1 MPKKKTTTRRP
12 ARQRTCLAPDCDR
25 PAYARGLCQTHHR
38 QLRSV
43 GELGPI
49 RLYRQRT
56 PGTGKL
62 SGLRLSPRC
71 IELIEQKAQR
81 EHLSVGAVIAGI
93 LEEWVGGA
101 AREKRRPAPE

>member
-1 MPKKKTTTRRP
+1 MPKKKTT
-12 ARQRTCLAPDCDR
+12 CVAPDCDR
-25 PAYARGLCQTHHR
+25 PTYARGLCQTHHR
-38 QLRSV
+38 QFRAL

-49 RLYRQRT
+49 RPYRERT

-81 EHLSVGAVIAGI
+81 EGLSVGAAIAGI
-93 LEEWVGGA
+93 LEEWVRGA
-101 AREKRRPAPE
+101 ARKGRRRTAE